1 MKNSVLYIAYTGLLE
16 PLGQSQILA
25 YLTRLSSNYNFI
37 LVTFEKETD
46 LRNTAE
52 VQRLEALCSQYNITW
67 LPKQYHKKPRLLAT
81 AFDIITML
89 RLIFK
94 LIKNHNIKL
103 IHCRSYIPSIA
114 VNIVSRITNTPF
126 IFDMRALWP
135 EEMVDAGRLSRKS
148 VVYKVL
154 KYLERKLLI
163 NSAMNISLTDVAV
176 PYLVNTIPHLSKDRF
191 VVIPT
196 CVDLT
201 RFDSSVNADNPLSN
215 SKLGTM
221 GTVISGWYHLDWLF
235 NTLKISKELF
245 PEADFKIV
253 TRDDSHALHQLA
265 NSYKLSNFSV
275 ERCSSDEVQA
285 AIDEL
290 KFGILYFTAGVSKI
304 GSAPTRMAEF
314 LACGK
319 PILGNRGVGDM
330 ADLIE
335 KYNVGVVIEDGSDE
349 EIKRGLKLMHDF
361 LLDPDYP
368 ERCRKAA
375 VELFSADVGAEKYH
389 QVYELCIK

>member
-1 MKNSVLYIAYTGLLE
+1 MKKNVLYVAYTGLLE
-16 PLGQSQILA
+16 PLGQSQVLA
-25 YLTRLSSNYNFI
+25 YLTRLSSDYNFI
-37 LVTFEKETD
+37 LVTFEKEVD
-46 LRNTAE
+46 LKDSAE
-52 VQRLEALCSQYNITW
+52 VKRLELLTKQYNITW
-67 LPKQYHKKPRLLAT
+67 LPNKYHKKPRLLAT

-89 RLIFK
+89 RLTFK
-94 LIKNHNIKL
+94 LVKNYNIKL

-114 VNIVSRITNTPF
+114 VNIASRITKTPF

-135 EEMVDAGRLSRKS
+135 EEMVDAGRLNRKS

-154 KYLERKLLI
+154 KYLECKLLI

-176 PYLVNTIPHLSKDRF
+176 PYLVNTIPNLSKNKF
-191 VVIPT
+191 SVIPT

-201 RFDSSVNADNPLSN
+201 RFDSLVKADNPLSN
-215 SKLGTM
+215 TKLGTM

-245 PEADFKIV
+245 PESDFKIV
-253 TRDDSHALHQLA
+253 TRDDHHELNQLA
-265 NSYKLSNFSV
+265 NRYNLSSFSV
-275 ERCSSDEVQA
+275 EQCSADEVKT

-290 KFGILYFTAGVSKI
+290 MFGILYFTAGVSKI

-349 EIKRGLKLMHDF
+349 EIKRGLILMHDF

-389 QVYELCIK
+389 QVYERCIK

>member
-1 MKNSVLYIAYTGLLE
+1 MKVSALYLSYTGLLE
-16 PLGQSQILA
+16 PLGRSQVLA
-25 YLTRLSSNYNFI
+25 YLSRLSDLYSI
-37 LVTFEKETD
+37 TLVTFEKRD
-46 LRNTAE
+46 DFANTIE
-52 VQRLEALCSQYNITW
+52 FELLKRECESIGIKWQPRI
-67 LPKQYHKKPRLLAT
+67 YHHRPRLLAT
-81 AFDIITML
+81 TWDLLVLLWDTFRISSNN
-89 RLIFK
+89 K
-94 LIKNHNIKL
+94 VKL
-103 IHCRSYIPSIA
+103 IHCRSYIPAIA
-114 VNIVSRITNTPF
+114 AWVTGKITQTPF

-135 EEMVDAGRLSRKS
+135 EEMVDAGRLNRKT

-154 KYLERKLLI
+154 KYLECKLLI

-176 PYLVNTIPHLSKDRF
+176 PYLVNTIPHLSKDKF

-201 RFDSSVNADNPLSN
+201 RFDSSVKADNPLSN
-215 SKLGTM
+215 TKLGTM

-245 PEADFKIV
+245 PESDFKIV
-253 TRDDSHALHQLA
+253 TRDDYHELNQLA
-265 NSYKLSNFSV
+265 NRYNLPNFSV
-275 ERCSSDEVQA
+275 EQCSADEVKT

-349 EIKRGLKLMHDF
+349 EIKRGLKLMYDF

-389 QVYELCIK
+389 QVYERCIK

>member
-1 MKNSVLYIAYTGLLE
+1 MKKNVLYIAYTGLLE
-16 PLGQSQILA
+16 PLGQSQVLS
-25 YLTRLSSNYNFI
+25 YLTRLSTIYNFT

-46 LRNTAE
+46 LKNTAE
-52 VQRLEALCSQYNITW
+52 VNRLESLCNQYNITW

-81 AFDIITML
+81 TFDIMTML
-89 RLIFK
+89 SLIFQ
-94 LIKNHNIKL
+94 LIRKHNIKL
-103 IHCRSYIPSIA
+103 IHCRSYIPCIA
-114 VNIVSRITNTPF
+114 VNIASRITKTPF

-148 VVYKVL
+148 IVYKVL
-154 KYLERKLLI
+154 KYLESKLLV
-163 NSAMNISLTDVAV
+163 NSAVNVSLTNVAV
-176 PYLVNTIPHLSKDRF
+176 PYLVENIPYLSKDKF
-191 VVIPT
+191 TVIPT

-201 RFDSSVNADNPLSN
+201 RFDSSVKAEKPNSN

-235 NTLKISKELF
+235 NTLKISQEMF
-245 PEADFKIV
+245 PESGCKIV
-253 TRDDSHALHQLA
+253 TRDDHHELKQLA
-265 NSYKLSNFSV
+265 NHYNLSSFSV
-275 ERCSSDEVQA
+275 EQCSADEVQSE
-285 AIDEL
+285 IEEL

-335 KYNVGVVIEDGSDE
+335 RYNIGVVIEDGSDD
-349 EIKRGLKLMHDF
+349 EIKRGLKMMHDF

-368 ERCRKAA
+368 ARCREAA
-375 VELFSADVGAEKYH
+375 IELFSADVGAEKYH
-389 QVYELCIK
+389 RVYERCIK

>member
-16 PLGQSQILA
+16 PLGQSQVLA

-46 LRNTAE
+46 LKNTVE
-52 VQRLEALCSQYNITW
+52 VQRLEALCNQYNITW

-81 AFDIITML
+81 TFDIIVML
-89 RLIFK
+89 HLTFK
-94 LIKNHNIKL
+94 LIKKHNIKL

-114 VNIVSRITNTPF
+114 ANIVSRITKIPF

-135 EEMVDAGRLSRKS
+135 EEVVDAGRLSRKS
-148 VVYKVL
+148 VVYKIL
-154 KYLERKLLI
+154 KYLECKLLT
-163 NSAMNISLTDVAV
+163 NSAVNISLTNVAV
-176 PYLVNTIPHLSKDRF
+176 PYLVNVIPHLSKDKF
-191 VVIPT
+191 AVIPT

-201 RFDSSVNADNPLSN
+201 RFDSSVKVDNPLSN
-215 SKLGTM
+215 TKLGTM

-245 PEADFKIV
+245 PESDFKIV
-253 TRDDSHALHQLA
+253 TRDDHHELNQLA
-265 NSYKLSNFSV
+265 NRYNLSSFSV
-275 ERCSSDEVQA
+275 EQCSADKVKT

-290 KFGILYFTAGVSKI
+290 KFGVLYFTAGVSKI

-335 KYNVGVVIEDGSDE
+335 KYNVGVVIEGGCDE

-361 LLDPDYP
+361 LLDPGYP

-389 QVYELCIK
+389 RVYERCIK